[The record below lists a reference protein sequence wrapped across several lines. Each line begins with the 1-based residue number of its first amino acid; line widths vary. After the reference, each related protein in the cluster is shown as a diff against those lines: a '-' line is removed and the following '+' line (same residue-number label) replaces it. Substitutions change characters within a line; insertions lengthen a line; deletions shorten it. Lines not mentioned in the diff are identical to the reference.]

1 MNFGITQK
9 DQKRIRVKKHA
20 SKCMLFHYRHDF
32 LCKTTPLSESKS
44 HSTHTTQ
51 TIPIIQSLLI
61 FYIRKRNL
69 VNHQSDFTRFLM
81 ELIIGFEPMT
91 SSLPITPFTCCGL
104 SYRTQT
110 VAITGIPFLLPSYL
124 SIAWGDFSQ
133 DFTPNSPH
141 SRRLALLLC
150 SIAE

>member
-1 MNFGITQK
+1 MRQNACFFTIAMISFAKQ
-9 DQKRIRVKKHA
+9 
-20 SKCMLFHYRHDF
+20 L
-32 LCKTTPLSESKS
+32 LCLSPNR
-44 HSTHTTQ
+44 TALHTTQ